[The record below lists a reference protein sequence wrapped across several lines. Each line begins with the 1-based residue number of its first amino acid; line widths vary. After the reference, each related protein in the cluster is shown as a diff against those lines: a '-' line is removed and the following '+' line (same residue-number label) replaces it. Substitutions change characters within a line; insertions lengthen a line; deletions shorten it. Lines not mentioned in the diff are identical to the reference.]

1 MNRPILIVFACA
13 ASALIGVARAQEPSN
28 PDPACNGK
36 RVSTTGE
43 ATVKLDPNEATID
56 LGVVT
61 QGTTGAEAGRKNATI
76 ASAVKKALERFRPQ
90 SLSTT
95 GYNMQPNLV
104 YEQNKAPRLINYTVY
119 NTVRVKTAVLDDIG
133 PMVDAAM
140 TAGANQVSG
149 LQFSSNQVASARLDA
164 LAKAS
169 ADAKTR
175 AEAMARGTG
184 AKIGAIVWL
193 SDTSSPPPMP
203 MMKMAA
209 PMMAAESVPTPIEA
223 GTIDVMVSVSLTAC
237 LAP

>member
-13 ASALIGVARAQEPSN
+13 ASALGGVGLAHEQSN
-28 PDPACNGK
+28 PDPVCNGQ

-56 LGVVT
+56 FGVVT
-61 QGTTGAEAGRKNATI
+61 QGTTGADAGRKNATI
-76 ASAVKKALERFRPQ
+76 ASAVTKALERFRPQ

-95 GYNMQPNLV
+95 GYNMQPNFV
-104 YEQNKAPRLINYTVY
+104 YEQNKPPRLVNYTVY
-119 NTVRVKTAVLDDIG
+119 NTVRVKTGVLDDIG
-133 PMVDAAM
+133 PMIDAAM

-149 LQFSSNQVASARLDA
+149 LQFSSNQIATARLDA

-169 ADAKTR
+169 ADAKAR
-175 AEAMARGTG
+175 AEAMARGTA
-184 AKIGAIVWL
+184 AKIGSIVWL

-203 MMKMAA
+203 MMKMGA
-209 PMMAAESVPTPIEA
+209 PMMAAESAPTPIEA

-237 LAP
+237 LY